1 MKKAR
6 EADERSAQKLIQ
18 TRLVQNAS
26 LRSMLFFSDI
36 FQTGDSIP
44 NFNCRDEIEEVSI
57 DLQDHEPKGAIRL
70 LKFHLTNLS
79 GIPCGLSFFY
89 LAHLFLD

>member
-1 MKKAR
+1 MNKAR

-18 TRLVQNAS
+18 TRLVQNDS
-26 LRSMLFFSDI
+26 LLPLLFLSDI
-36 FQTGDSIP
+36 FQTGYSVP
-44 NFNCRDEIEEVSI
+44 NFNCRDEVEEVSI

-70 LKFHLTNLS
+70 LKSHLTNLS

-89 LAHLFLD
+89 LALIYS